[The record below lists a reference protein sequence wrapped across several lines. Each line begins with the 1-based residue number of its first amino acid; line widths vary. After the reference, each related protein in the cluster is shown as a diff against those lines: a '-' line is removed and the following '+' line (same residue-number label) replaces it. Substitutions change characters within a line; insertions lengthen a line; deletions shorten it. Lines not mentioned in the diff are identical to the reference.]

1 MFNRLHIKQYYRWLS
16 GTFKT
21 SREFRVLKIN
31 YRVLLLFVCVGLYI
45 ICLFSPLIGL
55 FLEGGKVNEVPVIR
69 IYGST
74 PTGQKTCLHIHKVRL
89 FMLCISGFS

>member
-1 MFNRLHIKQYYRWLS
+1 MVKCYIQNFKGIPCFKNKLLGAFVRL
-16 GTFKT
+16 
-21 SREFRVLKIN
+21 VC
-31 YRVLLLFVCVGLYI
+31 CVGLYI

-55 FLEGGKVNEVPVIR
+55 FLEGGKVNEVPIIR

-89 FMLCISGFS
+89 FMLYISGFS